1 MARPLLSA
9 SFIHGWCRARRL
21 LQAHNDMCNMETAV
35 TVIAVGASAAA
46 LFTLPVIQSV
56 PFACAAAWFRTKIW
70 HAPQPDPELDA
81 FRTRYSLNRGLPGT
95 ILDLDTKAS
104 NFGGTLGARLT
115 EITRP
120 ADTDPKVL
128 EDEVCDIVARCVLYE
143 S

>member
-9 SFIHGWCRARRL
+9 SFVHGWGRAHRL
-21 LQAHNDMCNMETAV
+21 LRAHNDACNVETAV
-35 TVIAVGASAAA
+35 TAIAVGASAVA

-81 FRTRYSLNRGLPGT
+81 FRTRYLLNHGLPGY
-95 ILDLDTKAS
+95 IFELDRKTS
-104 NFGGTLGARLT
+104 NFDGRLGARLT
-115 EITRP
+115 TTARP
-120 ADTDPKVL
+120 DDMDPKVL
-128 EDEVCDIVARCVLYE
+128 EDEVCDIVARCARYE